1 MRDYVRERQLYYGYG
16 SAASV
21 TQEQR
26 RHRKEMRARQLAR
39 DKLKRDGAVTRK
51 QDVHHKNG
59 KPLDNR
65 RSNLVAVSRHYNR
78 SKNKH

>member
-16 SAASV
+16 PPSSV
-21 TQEQR
+21 SPEQR

-39 DKLKRDGAVTRK
+39 EKLQREGAVKRK

-65 RSNLVAVSRHYNR
+65 ISNLVATSRHYNR